1 MNDVMDETAIDV
13 RSLGK
18 RYRVDP
24 GREFWALRD
33 VDFRARRGEALAI
46 IGSNGAGKSTLL
58 KILSRVTEP
67 TTGRAEIR
75 GRVSSLLEV
84 GTGFHPELSG
94 RENVYLNA
102 AILGMRK
109 AEIDRRLDAIVAFAD
124 VGAFLEMPIKRY
136 SSGMRMRLAFA
147 VAAHLDSE
155 ILIVDEVLAVGDAS
169 FQRKCMGTMSDLA
182 QRGRTVLLVSHNLVA
197 LPRLC
202 SRGLVISEGRIV
214 ADGGV
219 AEAIDTYLGA
229 SVGTPNVRGWI
240 ETLPRPRPELGE
252 RIRLLRAELL
262 DAAGNPT
269 DALRFGEAFSV
280 RVQARAGSDLKD
292 LSVVVGVDG
301 PDGARIATALSEESG
316 CLFEAKPGELLSA
329 QATFRGLH
337 LQPGTYSLSLSIRSA
352 QQGLD
357 GVAGF
362 SRFRVSRVSAAAV
375 PPPTAVLGYL
385 RWLAEW
391 HTPDDPEIET

>member
-84 GTGFHPELSG
+84 GTGFHPDLSG

-136 SSGMRMRLAFA
+136 SSGMRMRLAFS

-155 ILIVDEVLAVGDAS
+155 ILIVDEVLAVGDQS
-169 FQRKCMGTMSDLA
+169 FQRKCMGAMSDVA
-182 QRGRTVLLVSHNLVA
+182 HSGRTVLFVSHNMAAVQ
-197 LPRLC
+197 RLC
-202 SRGLVISEGRIV
+202 SRALLLEAGRVV
-214 ADGGV
+214 ADEKPGAAV
-219 AEAIDTYLGA
+219 ARYLAGDA
-229 SVGTPNVRGWI
+229 ATPADLTG
-240 ETLPRPRPELGE
+240 LPRPGEELGDLV
-252 RIRLLRAELL
+252 RLARCTVQDRACRP
-262 DAAGNPT
+262 AAT
-269 DALRFGEAFSV
+269 LRFGEPFSV
-280 RVQARAGSDLKD
+280 RIDAHARCALKD
-292 LSVVVGVDG
+292 LALVIGIESADDV
-301 PDGARIATALSEESG
+301 RIATAASEDAACFFAAAPDAPVAAVASFSD
-316 CLFEAKPGELLSA
+316 LVL
-329 QATFRGLH
+329 R
-337 LQPGTYSLSLSIRSA
+337 PGTYHVTIGARHGQRGLDQVLRAARFSVSEACAEGTAPSAATAGHLVARPDWRSA
-352 QQGLD
+352 TEPE
-357 GVAGF
+357 
-362 SRFRVSRVSAAAV
+362 R
-375 PPPTAVLGYL
+375 
-385 RWLAEW
+385 
-391 HTPDDPEIET
+391 DDA